1 MIDVPPFL
9 AQFFG
14 DSNDFSLPPRWRTDD
29 RYARLAAFIDDLDAV
44 PARPVLL
51 PRGYN
56 GRRYIY
62 AKAFNAAMG
71 RRLAEAIAAFVGP
84 TYSHFSPAPVVPR
97 RGDQVETALNE
108 LGPGPM
114 WRLEVPND
122 HWQAAWDALGLLR
135 TTWLD
140 RPVRNGDDAVPVGR
154 LLRDFR
160 ISLISADEDLSAACL
175 ERLIASGAFDAAN
188 IAFMKVRRHDALGF
202 PERALDGAE
211 IDDVFRMRL
220 PAAVREA
227 LLVAIHRRY
236 LAAAAAAH
244 DVDAALVVLRQHPEF
259 VTVLSGAAKLE
270 RTQAQAALLALALTH
285 PPSADVVGLHAATDG
300 AHDPWLATLRDRLP
314 LPSAPPHAPTA
325 TDIRDLLEAGAYDAA
340 WRNLVTLPEGIVRD
354 RLAVHCVLNLADP
367 VRSDEV
373 HTALMRHGGDYLR
386 EVLTQQWQLD
396 AWQRHLETI
405 GLLGH
410 GVPTGWFE
418 FLDRV
423 AAGEDLTAISSTL
436 DDLARNWSVPPGSDH
451 MLSGKLASVPLEH
464 PAIGVV
470 LDALPLLLD
479 SLEDGRAGESS
490 GVAISLILLSEDLNE
505 AALVSLALA
514 LRSFLASGPD
524 ASRYR
529 EVVGS
534 LSDVAPQL
542 VQVRTVDRVLDLVDL
557 LMAGPAVD
565 DGVRIAV
572 CENLLSRTRGLA
584 RRLTPAQ
591 LLLAGELSAEAEL
604 GLNWPSLTE
613 RSRESSTLRQ
623 PTHHQTVLLYS
634 LQERV
639 LDRVRR
645 TLVQVAPEVT
655 VHTSSEHDGSDR
667 LKNQAQASQVV
678 LLATRR
684 ATHAATGFIERWTT
698 GQVIYVPG
706 AGSASMLHAALQAL
720 RYSGD

>member
-1 MIDVPPFL
+1 MIDVPWFL

-14 DSNDFSLPPRWRTDD
+14 EGNDFSLPPTWRTDD

-44 PARPVLL
+44 PTRPVLL
-51 PRGYN
+51 PRGN
-56 GRRYIY
+56 NRRRYIY
-62 AKAFNAAMG
+62 AKAFSAAMG
-71 RRLAEAIAAFVGP
+71 RRLAEALAAFIGP
-84 TYSHFSPAPVVPR
+84 TYSHFAPAPVAPR
-97 RGDQVETALNE
+97 RGDQVETALHG
-108 LGPGPM
+108 LGPGPL

-122 HWQAAWDALGLLR
+122 HWSAAWDAVGLLR

-140 RPVRNGDDAVPVGR
+140 RPVRNSDDVVPVGR

-160 ISLISADEDLSAACL
+160 ISLISADEHLSAACL

-211 IDDVFRMRL
+211 IDDLFRIRL

-236 LAAAAAAH
+236 LATAAAGC
-244 DVDAALVVLRQHPEF
+244 DVDAACDVLRQHPEF
-259 VTVLSGAAKLE
+259 ATVLAGAAKLD
-270 RTQAQAALLALALTH
+270 RTQAQAALLGLALTY
-285 PPSADVVGLHAATDG
+285 PSSADMVGLHTATLD
-300 AHDPWLATLRDRLP
+300 AHEPWLATLRDRLP
-314 LPSAPPHAPTA
+314 LPSAPTHAPSA

-340 WRNLVTLPEGIVRD
+340 WRNLTTLPEGIVRD

-367 VRSDEV
+367 VCSGEV

-410 GVPTGWFE
+410 DVPTGWFD

-423 AAGEDLTAISSTL
+423 AAGEDLTAISNTL

-451 MLSGKLASVPLEH
+451 TLAGKLARAPLEH

-470 LDALPLLLD
+470 LDALPLMLE
-479 SLEDGRAGESS
+479 SLEDGRTSESS

-505 AALVSLALA
+505 AALVALALA

-529 EVVGS
+529 EVVGC
-534 LSDVAPQL
+534 LSDVASQL
-542 VQVRTVDRVLDLVDL
+542 VQVRTIDRVLDLVDL
-557 LMAGPAVD
+557 LLAGPAVD
-565 DGVRIAV
+565 EGIRLAV
-572 CENLLSRTRGLA
+572 CENLLSRARGLA

-591 LLLAGELSAEAEL
+591 LVLAAELSAEAEL
-604 GLNWPSLTE
+604 GLDWPPLPE
-613 RSRESSTLRQ
+613 QSREGGTPRQ
-623 PTHHQTVLLYS
+623 PAHDRTVLLYS
-634 LQERV
+634 LQERA

-645 TLVQVAPEVT
+645 TLVQVAPEIT

-684 ATHAATGFIERWTT
+684 ATHAATGFIERWAT

-706 AGSASMLHAALQAL
+706 AGSASMLHAALEAL
-720 RYSGD
+720 HQPGD